1 MTAKSARFSE
11 AAKRYYRYA
20 DELNEAVGLYWEPPI
35 PYLIVFRLPMPRSWS
50 KKKRDDFRGKP
61 HLPTPDK
68 DNLEKAFLDALFS
81 KRTGR
86 KTSDSHVWD
95 GRVVKL
101 WDDEGS
107 IFIRALEPLPISEL
121 TYFGSTVD

>member
-1 MTAKSARFSE
+1 
-11 AAKRYYRYA
+11 
-20 DELNEAVGLYWEPPI
+20 
-35 PYLIVFRLPMPRSWS
+35 MPRSWS

-107 IFIRALEPLPISEL
+107 IFVRALEPLKESEL
-121 TYFGSTVD
+121 TYFGNAVD